1 MTMRFATKILQEMP
15 MKKLVFAI
23 FSLAL
28 MTACS
33 SEPTKPS
40 EAEKP
45 KAPEPITGRV
55 AIQKCYV
62 AARGWAP
69 DAKPY
74 RLESILTGDSKG
86 RDGKSL
92 AWRAGFAS
100 VVRHS
105 TRPYT
110 WSSGEVSFGVEDTY
124 SPSNTSTMAFDLQ
137 FLKVDSDKALE
148 TAQKH
153 GGDKVLEKVPATPIL
168 YILDWHHQTNDLVWH
183 VIYGTDRASA
193 KLSVEV
199 NASSG
204 DFLRVEK

>member
-1 MTMRFATKILQEMP
+1 MTMRFATQILQEMS
-15 MKKLVFAI
+15 MKRLVLAV

-28 MTACS
+28 LTACS
-33 SEPTKPS
+33 SEPSKPA

-45 KAPEPITGRV
+45 KPPEPITGRV

-69 DAKPY
+69 DARPY
-74 RLESILTGDSKG
+74 RLESILTGESKG

-100 VVRHS
+100 AARHA

-110 WSSGEVSFGVEDTY
+110 WSSGEVSFGVEDSY
-124 SPSNTSTMAFDLQ
+124 SPTNTSTMAFDLA

-153 GGDKVLEKVPATPIL
+153 GGDKLLEKAPDTAIL
-168 YILDWHHQTNDLVWH
+168 YILDWNNQTNELIWH

-193 KLSVEV
+193 KLRVDV